1 MKSEFLL
8 AFNQICS
15 ERNLSK
21 EVVLDAL
28 QTALV
33 SAYRRNTN
41 ASSAQNIVAR
51 IDGNTG
57 QTKIFC
63 EKEVVE
69 VAQDER
75 TEVGLVFA
83 RQIEPESKLGDM
95 VMIECTPEDFGRIAA
110 QT

>member
-1 MKSEFLL
+1 MHCRTCRAAQEPGTDTRGEQNGRMKSEFLL

-15 ERNLSK
+15 ERNLPK
-21 EVVLDAL
+21 EVVLEAL
-28 QTALV
+28 QIALI

-41 ASSAQNIVAR
+41 ASSAQNIVAK

-57 QTKIFC
+57 QAKIFC

-75 TEVGLVFA
+75 TEVGLTFA
-83 RQIEPESKLGDM
+83 RQIEPE
-95 VMIECTPEDFGRIAA
+95 
-110 QT
+110 